1 MDYGNCL
8 LFFLVVDPSIRMYL
22 YGLMMDGH
30 VIIIHTHLHTPLR
43 QHHHPLTHRHTTPY
57 IPHPSPPLFPP
68 PFPPSPHPTTS
79 HNHTPHSY
87 KLSHVKLTCY
97 NCRMVI
103 HRLCRRHLSL
113 TNRYLQQ

>member
-43 QHHHPLTHRHTTPY
+43 QHHHPLTHPHTTP
-57 IPHPSPPLFPP
+57 PHTYPTPIHTPIITPTPPPLLINTLHIPI
-68 PFPPSPHPTTS
+68 SYHTS
-79 HNHTPHSY
+79 S
-87 KLSHVKLTCY
+87 LQL
-97 NCRMVI
+97 VI
-103 HRLCRRHLSL
+103 IAE
-113 TNRYLQQ
+113 

>member
-43 QHHHPLTHRHTTPY
+43 QHHHPLTHPHTTPY
-57 IPHPSPPLFPP
+57 IPHPRPHPH
-68 PFPPSPHPTTS
+68 PHPTPPLLI
-79 HNHTPHSY
+79 NTPHIPINYHTSS
-87 KLSHVKLTCY
+87 LQHV
-97 NCRMVI
+97 I
-103 HRLCRRHLSL
+103 IAEW
-113 TNRYLQQ
+113 